1 MVGGL
6 LVSSI
11 LSGRVITATGLWKR
25 WLVGGMVAV
34 IAGIGLLST
43 IDAATPLWHTGIFMA
58 VLGLGLGAT
67 MQNLVLA
74 VQNTIALADMGAGS
88 SVVAFFRSLGGS
100 VGIAAL
106 GAVLAHQV
114 ADAVEKGLRVLLSV
128 HPEYADAVGHD
139 TGGIPDVSGMP
150 APIRAIFESAF
161 GDATGHIFLVALP
174 FAVGALIA
182 VLLIQE
188 VPLRTSVK
196 RDDELMAEAAVDA

>member
-1 MVGGL
+1 
-6 LVSSI
+6 
-11 LSGRVITATGLWKR
+11 
-25 WLVGGMVAV
+25 
-34 IAGIGLLST
+34 
-43 IDAATPLWHTGIFMA
+43 
-58 VLGLGLGAT
+58 
-67 MQNLVLA
+67 
-74 VQNTIALADMGAGS
+74 MGAGS

-114 ADAVEKGLRVLLSV
+114 ADAVKTGLGALVAA
-128 HPEYADAVGHD
+128 HPESPTQVGHQ
-139 TGGIPDVSGMP
+139 TGGIPDVSTMP

-182 VLLIQE
+182 VLFIKE

-196 RDDELMAEAAVDA
+196 REDELMAEISPSSPQA